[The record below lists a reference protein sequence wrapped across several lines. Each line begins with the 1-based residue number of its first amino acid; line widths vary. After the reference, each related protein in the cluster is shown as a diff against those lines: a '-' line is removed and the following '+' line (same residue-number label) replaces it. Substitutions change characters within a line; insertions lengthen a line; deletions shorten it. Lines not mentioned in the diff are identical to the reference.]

1 MSGELSIWVAFAGG
15 VVSFASPCVLPLMP
29 GYIGYISGVS
39 AEEAKSLSRRV
50 YLAHVLMHTLFFG
63 AGFTSV
69 FVAMG
74 VTATSI
80 GNFIA
85 GHLILFQRIAGVLII
100 VFGLQMTGAL
110 RLSWLHRERRFEI
123 RSKEASATRSFLM
136 GIAFGFGW
144 TPCVGPV
151 LGAVLTLAAGQEQ
164 LFHGGILLFSYSLGM
179 GLPFV
184 LTAAALAFSLSFAS
198 RAGRFLHYLHI
209 GAGIVMIVMGVLLL
223 TGAFARLSIFLS
235 GLLL

>member
-1 MSGELSIWVAFAGG
+1 MSGELSLWVAFAGG

-29 GYIGYISGVS
+29 GYIGYISGIS

-50 YLAHVLMHTLFFG
+50 YLVHVLIHTLFFG

-74 VTATSI
+74 VTATSF

-85 GHLILFQRIAGVLII
+85 GNLVLFQRIAGVLI
-100 VFGLQMTGAL
+100 VAFGLQMTGIL
-110 RLSWLHRERRFEI
+110 RLSWLYRERRFEI
-123 RSKEASATRSFLM
+123 RSKEASAVRSFLL

-151 LGAVLTLAAGQEQ
+151 LGAVLTLAASQEQ
-164 LFHGGILLFSYSLGM
+164 IFQGGLLLFSYSLGM
-179 GLPFV
+179 GVPFV
-184 LTAAALAFSLSFAS
+184 LTAVTLAFSLSFAS
-198 RAGRFLHYLHI
+198 RTGRFLHYLHI
-209 GAGIVMIVMGVLLL
+209 GAGIVMILMGVLLPTGQL
-223 TGAFARLSIFLS
+223 TRLSFFLS
-235 GLLL
+235 ALLL

>member
-1 MSGELSIWVAFAGG
+1 MSSELSLWVAFAGG

-29 GYIGYISGVS
+29 GYVGYISGVS
-39 AEEAKSLSRRV
+39 AEEAESLSRRV
-50 YLAHVLMHTLFFG
+50 YLVHVLMHTLIFG

-74 VTATSI
+74 ITATSV

-85 GHLILFQRIAGVLII
+85 GHLILFQRIAGILII
-100 VFGLQMTGAL
+100 IFGLQMTGVL
-110 RLSWLHRERRFEI
+110 RLSWLYRERRFEV

-164 LFHGGILLFSYSLGM
+164 IFHGGLLLFSYSLGL
-179 GLPFV
+179 GVPFV

-198 RAGRFLHYLHI
+198 RTGRFLHYLHI
-209 GAGIVMIVMGVLLL
+209 GAGIVMILMGVLLL
-223 TGAFARLSIFLS
+223 TGAFTRLSFFLS
-235 GLLL
+235 AFFL

>member
-1 MSGELSIWVAFAGG
+1 MSGELSLWVAFAGG

-29 GYIGYISGVS
+29 GYVGYISGVS

-50 YLAHVLMHTLFFG
+50 YLIHILIHTLLFG

-80 GNFIA
+80 GNFIT

-100 VFGLQMTGAL
+100 AFGLQMTGVL
-110 RLSWLHRERRFEI
+110 RLSWLYRERRFDI
-123 RSKEASATRSFLM
+123 RSKKASPTRSFLM

-151 LGAVLTLAAGQEQ
+151 LGAVLTLAASQEQ
-164 LFHGGILLFSYSLGM
+164 IFQGGLLLFSYSLGM
-179 GLPFV
+179 GVPFV
-184 LTAAALAFSLSFAS
+184 LTAVTLAFSLSFAS
-198 RAGRFLHYLHI
+198 RTGRFLHYLHI
-209 GAGIVMIVMGVLLL
+209 GAGIVMILMGVLLL
-223 TGAFARLSIFLS
+223 TGAFARMSILLGGLFL
-235 GLLL
+235 